1 MSKIIGITGGI
12 ASGKSTVVAE
22 VRKAGYRVIDAD
34 QVVHDLQAK
43 GGKLYQVLVEHFGNE
58 ILDEKGHLNRPK
70 LAQLIF
76 ASPENLKVS
85 STLQDQ
91 IIREELVRQ
100 RDQLA
105 QTEDIFFMDI
115 PLLIELDYQDWF
127 DQIWLVYVD
136 KETQLQR
143 LMARN
148 GYSPSEAQQR
158 LASQMPLADKVKF
171 ADIIIDN
178 SGSLEN
184 TKKVVHSL
192 LENLQ
197 EK

>member
-85 STLQDQ
+85 STLQDN
-91 IIREELVRQ
+91 IIREELVLQ

-105 QTEDIFFMDI
+105 QTEDLFFMDI

>member
-22 VRKAGYRVIDAD
+22 IRKAGYRVIDAD

-43 GGKLYQVLVEHFGNE
+43 GGKLYQVLVEYFGNE

-76 ASPENLKVS
+76 ASPENLKMS
-85 STLQDQ
+85 SDLQDN
-91 IIREELVRQ
+91 IIREELAYQ

-105 QTEDIFFMDI
+105 QTEDLFFMDI

-171 ADIIIDN
+171 ADVVIDN

-184 TKKVVHSL
+184 TKKVVQSL